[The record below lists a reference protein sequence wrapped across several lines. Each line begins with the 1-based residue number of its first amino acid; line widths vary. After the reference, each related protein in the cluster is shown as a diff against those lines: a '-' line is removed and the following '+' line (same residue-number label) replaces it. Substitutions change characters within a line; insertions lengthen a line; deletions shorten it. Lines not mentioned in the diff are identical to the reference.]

1 MLLPDAAVDT
11 PGYAVRNVRTMLHAI
26 SLNQKQAQ
34 RLTLIALVERELQH
48 SSIPLPLGTIE
59 TAAHGLGQ
67 DV

>member
-1 MLLPDAAVDT
+1 
-11 PGYAVRNVRTMLHAI
+11 MLHAI